1 MHAYIALKRVGGKHD
16 ILPEEKFSVL
26 FQ

>member
-1 MHAYIALKRVGGKHD
+1 MHIHVALKRVGGKHD
-16 ILPEEKFSVL
+16 ILPEEKFSLL